1 MPTIDW
7 SVRAVRDEEDLSAV
21 KKLFRDYAAWLG
33 DSVCLA
39 NFDEEV
45 NNLPGEYGPPKGIL
59 LLGHLR
65 GQAVGCAG
73 IRRLPYTVQYGR
85 QKLRTCELKRMYVAP
100 EARGEGVGRGLLRRA
115 LREAHA
121 MRYQAM
127 VLDSLP
133 GKMDAAI
140 KMYEEFGFEPIE
152 PYNDG
157 PKEGVAYMIR
167 RLT

>member
-7 SVRAVRDEEDLSAV
+7 SVRAVRDEEDLAGV
-21 KKLFRDYAAWLG
+21 RRLFREYAAWLG
-33 DSVCLA
+33 ESVCLQ
-39 NFDEEV
+39 NFEEEV
-45 NNLPGEYGPPKGIL
+45 EGLPGEYRPPKGL
-59 LLGHLR
+59 LLVGHLR
-65 GQAVGCAG
+65 GKAVGCAG
-73 IRRLPYTVQYGR
+73 IRRLPNPLPYGR
-85 QKLRTCELKRMYVAP
+85 QKLRACELKRMYVAP

-121 MRYQAM
+121 MRYQAI

-157 PKEGVAYMIR
+157 PKEGVVYMIR